1 MYIVLIA
8 IGLFLVVI
16 TPISIKAG
24 KRSTS
29 WPTVPGTVLS
39 SDVEQKIETDAD
51 DSVSVYYYPRVRYEY
66 KVEGKT
72 YQSVKYKLLDAS
84 TTKKKAQEFTALFL
98 PGNTVTV
105 HYNPAKPEEAVLQP
119 GSQNYLYFFLVL
131 GVALVI
137 AGVVQCLLTNP
148 G

>member
-24 KRSTS
+24 KRSTT
-29 WPTVPGTVLS
+29 WPTVPGKVIS
-39 SDVEQKIETDAD
+39 SEVERETRTDSD
-51 DSVSVYYYPRVRYEY
+51 DNVSVNYYPRIRYEY

-72 YQSVKYKLLDAS
+72 YQSTKYKLLDAS
-84 TTKKKAQEFTALFL
+84 TTKKKAEEFTALFL
-98 PGNTVTV
+98 PGNAVTV
-105 HYNPAKPEEAVLQP
+105 HYNPSKPENAVLQP

-131 GVALVI
+131 GVALII
-137 AGVVQCLLTNP
+137 AGIVQCLLTNP
-148 G
+148 S